1 MGVSELTFFKQS
13 LCRILF
19 RVGLNLGFVLNCT
32 LLTFSHSWGVSER
45 SFCIHCI
52 PSSELII
59 KQFK

>member
-1 MGVSELTFFKQS
+1 MTLIYLELDCGYGIW
-13 LCRILF
+13 L
-19 RVGLNLGFVLNCT
+19 VNCT
-32 LLTFSHSWGVSER
+32 VLTFSHSRGVVER